1 MLARVD
7 FYADTE
13 GGDYVEDPGYDEVLS
28 LVKGLNTTN
37 NTFMVLYPSDHDLE
51 WFISVATSR
60 GPFGGYEIERL
71 DPNSGENTKT
81 VSAAP
86 SQIATDVLSWVTR
99 R

>member
-7 FYADTE
+7 FYADSE
-13 GGDYVEDPGYDEVLS
+13 GGDYVEDPDYAEVLS
-28 LVKGLNTTN
+28 LIKELNTTN
-37 NTFMVLYPSDHDLE
+37 NTFVVLYPADRDLE

-71 DPNSGENTKT
+71 DPNSGESTKT
-81 VSAAP
+81 ISATP
-86 SQIATDVLSWVTR
+86 GQITTDVLGWIAR